1 MTPNSPLP
9 ADDLRTAIRWALER
23 EAPLFAA
30 GELVVLHRM
39 LALGDDAA
47 ELYARLSLRVGAVF
61 RIASL
66 DYACATAEALR
77 ELCAADLLTRCV
89 PDRLAVVAFTA
100 DALRGSCR
108 RLGLPHTGNR
118 AVVEARL
125 AGSAWREEPVVL
137 VLHRGLLARVERLGG
152 FDRAMAPMER
162 IIGVRWA
169 DYAPTG
175 GAGAFATRR
184 ALNTYERARA
194 GELTPEEAL
203 ALAKAGP
210 PPWGKS
216 PFTAAL
222 EAVIQTDP
230 EADTLAALPG
240 CGLLH
245 VRALEAEGRL
255 AEALTRCR
263 QGDPD
268 PETALALARTG
279 KRLARSLRAPW
290 PPPPVLTEPSRRRL
304 WLPRAPPT
312 PSDPRP
318 RWLVDGQPMT
328 IESAAVALVTG
339 AGRTALHSENWLW
352 TSAFALVFRELYWLP
367 LPGRLPTAH
376 RSGPLDLGTPAFY
389 LARRE
394 AAEAALARL
403 QAESIRPFAAAWSGE
418 RLDGLVRAEVS
429 LPVLGALGGPFV
441 AAVLRRMVHEGWAAA
456 RGLPDLLVLPG
467 GEVRLADAVPGKLPS
482 SAFFAEIKGPT
493 DSVRDGQRRWH
504 HELLSASIHV
514 ELWDVSESK

>member
-9 ADDLRTAIRWALER
+9 AADLRTAIRWALDR

-30 GELVVLHRM
+30 GELVVLSRM

-47 ELYARLSLRVGAVF
+47 ELYARLTLRVGAVF
-61 RIASL
+61 RVAGL

-77 ELCAADLLTRCV
+77 ELDEAGLVSAVV
-89 PDRLAVVAFTA
+89 PDRLAIVAFTA
-100 DALRGSCR
+100 DALRGACR
-108 RLGLPHTGNR
+108 RLRLPTTGNR
-118 AVVEARL
+118 STLEARL
-125 AGSAWREEPVVL
+125 LGTAWRHESVVL

-162 IIGVRWA
+162 IVGVRWA
-169 DYAPTG
+169 DYAPTR

-184 ALNTYERARA
+184 ALDTYERARA
-194 GELTPEEAL
+194 GELAPEEAL
-203 ALAKAGP
+203 AIAQAGP

-216 PFTAAL
+216 PFSAAL
-222 EAVIQTDP
+222 EAVLAANPD
-230 EADTLAALPG
+230 ADTLAALPG

-245 VRALEAEGRL
+245 VRSLEAEGRL

-290 PPPPVLTEPSRRRL
+290 PPIPVLREPPRRRV
-304 WLPRAPPT
+304 WLPRAPASPT
-312 PSDPRP
+312 DPRP
-318 RWLVDGQPMT
+318 RWLVGGQPMA
-328 IESAAVALVTG
+328 IEAAAVALVTE

-367 LPGRLPTAH
+367 IAGRLPTAH

-403 QAESIRPFAAAWSGE
+403 EAESIAPFAAAWSGE

-429 LPVLGALGGPFV
+429 LPVLAALDGPFV

-467 GEVRLADAVPGKLPS
+467 GEARLADAVPGKLPS

-504 HELLSASIHV
+504 HELLGASICV